1 MVKDKFEEFKKMG
14 LSVFSAWLELVK
26 DGKENPEYKLH
37 VKKDGGYVSFYG
49 DNRYTCVIN
58 LERPVC
64 TFKLFDTSGVWFNE
78 ISFIFVDSE
87 DFVKH
92 FNQMLKDKN
101 KVNGLLGVLQGV
113 IEDHWFGAWDV
124 LLERMLDGG
133 SLEGLGLSDEDLF
146 VLLSIQK
153 QYSENV
159 SRTVGGDLAIG
170 NVFYK
175 HKGV

>member
-1 MVKDKFEEFKKMG
+1 
-14 LSVFSAWLELVK
+14 
-26 DGKENPEYKLH
+26 
-37 VKKDGGYVSFYG
+37 
-49 DNRYTCVIN
+49 
-58 LERPVC
+58 
-64 TFKLFDTSGVWFNE
+64 
-78 ISFIFVDSE
+78 
-87 DFVKH
+87 
-92 FNQMLKDKN
+92 
-101 KVNGLLGVLQGV
+101 
-113 IEDHWFGAWDV
+113 
-124 LLERMLDGG
+124 MLDGG